1 MKITEKVNGKNI
13 LIWGYGKEGKS
24 TEQFLKKFCEPLS
37 VTAYEGKIEDI
48 DDEKYDIIVKSP
60 GISYFTKDPRF
71 TSQTALFLE
80 QFRDRVIGVTGT
92 KGKSTTASMIY
103 EVLAAEFGE
112 KVVLLGNIGVPCLDC
127 YEQMTEDTI
136 AVFEMSCHQLADL
149 QVSPHIA
156 VFLNIFEEHLDY
168 YGTFENY
175 FGAKCNIAKY
185 QKDGDILLIGAE
197 VPGVESAAGRVTFT
211 MPPEGKYELF
221 SPALCNQY
229 NADIAYYVATE
240 CFGISGEKVRTC
252 LKEFKGLSHRLEFV
266 GCVDGVDY
274 YDDSIST
281 IPEATI
287 NAARSIPNVHT
298 ILVGGMDRGIHYDKL
313 ISYIEEREDLLF
325 VLMYATGKR
334 IYQALDRKDNVVLV
348 ETLKEAVEVAK
359 EKTPKGRSCVMSPAA
374 ASYGYFE
381 NFMERGKAYVNYIY
395 TFSK

>member
-1 MKITEKVNGKNI
+1 MKITEKLNGKKV

-24 TEQFLKKFCEPLS
+24 TERFLQKFCKPLL

-48 DDEKYDIIVKSP
+48 DSEKYDVIVKSP
-60 GISYFTKDPRF
+60 GIPYFTDDPRF

-103 EVLAAEFGE
+103 EVLVAAFGE

-149 QVSPHIA
+149 KVSPHIS

-175 FGAKCNIAKY
+175 FAAKCNIANY
-185 QKDGDILLIGAE
+185 QKEGDVLLIGDE
-197 VPGVESAAGRVTFT
+197 VPLVSSPAKRIVFSKPE
-211 MPPEGKYELF
+211 EGKYELF

-240 CFGISGEKVRTC
+240 CFGLSGEAVRER
-252 LKEFKGLSHRLEFV
+252 LKAFKGLSHRLEFV

-287 NAARSIPNVHT
+287 NAAESIPNVHT
-298 ILVGGMDRGIHYDKL
+298 LLVGGMDRGIHYDKL
-313 ISYIEEREDLLF
+313 VSYIEKRQDLLF

-334 IYQALDRKDNVVLV
+334 IYQQLDRKENVVLV
-348 ETLKEAVEVAK
+348 EDLAEAVETAK
-359 EKTPKGRSCVMSPAA
+359 ERTPKGRSCVMSPAA

-381 NFMERGKAYVNYIY
+381 NFMERGKVYVNYIY
-395 TFSK
+395 S